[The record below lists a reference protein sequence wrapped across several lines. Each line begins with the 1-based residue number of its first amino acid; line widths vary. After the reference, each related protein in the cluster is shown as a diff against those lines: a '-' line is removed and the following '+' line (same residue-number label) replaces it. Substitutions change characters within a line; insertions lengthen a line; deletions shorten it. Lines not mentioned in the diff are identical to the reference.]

1 MGSEKA
7 RAEYDEFE
15 QYRIAPYWRERVRD
29 KKKDFYRIAVGILYG
44 IPIAVIIHSLDRSVT
59 IRSLDPSLFGR
70 LILLNRD

>member
-29 KKKDFYRIAVGILYG
+29 KKKDFLSYSLSGSLWELYRGHYPFL
-44 IPIAVIIHSLDRSVT
+44 
-59 IRSLDPSLFGR
+59 
-70 LILLNRD
+70 

>member
-29 KKKDFYRIAVGILYG
+29 KKKDFYRTRCRDLYG
-44 IPIAVIIHSLDRSVT
+44 SSIAVIIHSLDRS
-59 IRSLDPSLFGR
+59 LFTHLSPPCSVG
-70 LILLNRD
+70 